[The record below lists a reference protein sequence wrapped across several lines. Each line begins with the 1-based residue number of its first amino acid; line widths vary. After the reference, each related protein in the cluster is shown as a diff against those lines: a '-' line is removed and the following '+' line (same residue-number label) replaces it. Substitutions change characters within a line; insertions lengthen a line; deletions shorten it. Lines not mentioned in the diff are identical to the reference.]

1 MLSILLVEDHLIFA
15 GVMVRLLNRMDG
27 VQAVDVASTAE
38 RALQELAHHTFDLAL
53 IDVSLPKMNG
63 ISLVSLIISRY
74 PALPCLMLSGHA
86 MPHYVQRALS
96 AGARGYILKD
106 DSSEILE
113 GIQHVLNGEIYISP
127 GLQDHHG

>member
-27 VQAVDVASTAE
+27 VEAVDVASTAE
-38 RALQELAHHTFDLAL
+38 RALQELAHREFDLAL

-63 ISLVSLIISRY
+63 ISLVSLIIAQH

-86 MPHYVQRALS
+86 LPHYVQRALS

-106 DSSEILE
+106 DSAEITE
-113 GIQHVLNGEIYISP
+113 GIRHVLNGEIYISP
-127 GLQDHHG
+127 GLQIDKR